1 MITVSTVRRM
11 ASEMLRQ
18 VRPLRSIIRHIVEN
32 DEICN
37 SGHLK
42 HYVSDI
48 ADHTEEI
55 LVDLT
60 TVVTELDAW
69 KLDFAAKED
78 RRMNRLLYVLT
89 IVTTSFMPI
98 QTLSGMFG
106 MNFVKVHTTTRVP
119 RCPPARPTPRRRA
132 ARYTGLCSHIP
143 SPPPTEPP
151 LLPLSSRTA
160 HRICR
165 SWSLNTG
172 MLISGDGVLASAR

>member
-1 MITVSTVRRM
+1 MLNDGSGTEIDSSAMITVSTVRRM

-106 MNFVKVHTTTRVP
+106 MNFVKVHTTTRP
-119 RCPPARPTPRRRA
+119 PLPARA
-132 ARYTGLCSHIP
+132 AHSTSTSRTIYGFVLTHSF
-143 SPPPTEPP
+143 PPPHPP
-151 LLPLSSRTA
+151 NPPSS
-160 HRICR
+160 H
-165 SWSLNTG
+165 
-172 MLISGDGVLASAR
+172 

>member
-1 MITVSTVRRM
+1 MLNDGSGTEIDSSAMITVSTVRRM

-119 RCPPARPTPRRRA
+119 RCPPARPTPRR
-132 ARYTGLCSHIP
+132 
-143 SPPPTEPP
+143 
-151 LLPLSSRTA
+151 
-160 HRICR
+160 
-165 SWSLNTG
+165 
-172 MLISGDGVLASAR
+172 